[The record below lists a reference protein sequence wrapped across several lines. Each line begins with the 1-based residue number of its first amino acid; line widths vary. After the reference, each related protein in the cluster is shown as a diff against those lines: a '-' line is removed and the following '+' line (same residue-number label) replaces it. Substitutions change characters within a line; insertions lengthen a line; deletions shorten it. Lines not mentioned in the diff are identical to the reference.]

1 MLRQLASYRPRIS
14 HLIYGALVLLVA
26 IIVLLARGRYEQL
39 DAIERDFSQLERVS
53 QTSRLAVEV
62 GERLAGLTSSI
73 REYVAGDV
81 IEPPPRI
88 AQLAAVLTSTLE
100 GKRAELAAGAMETD
114 GVRNEVGAYLAS
126 FDTIVTA
133 RRQRQQRLAR
143 LGVLAGRLEQH
154 AASSGQTLRYLRLRD
169 AEHRY
174 LLNRKSE
181 GAGQVIDASRALS
194 ATLKSSAAMDTASE
208 YTLAFSRVVEIYA
221 VLDQATVLVLDEHDQ
236 RLRAFTATL
245 GQRALVGEGT
255 AVNDFR
261 SRLATAVQRNIET
274 SIITVLVALLGA
286 MLLLRFVLQPLNRM
300 TRAMTA
306 VAGGAYAH
314 PIPHSGRR
322 DEIGEMSDALITFKN
337 ALLGLKA
344 AQSQAETASRHKSEF
359 LANMSH
365 ELRTPLNAII
375 GLSGMLLEEADDPDT
390 AEMKES
396 LKRIGSSAKH
406 LLGLINDILD
416 LSRIEA
422 GRMPVRIEA
431 FAPAP
436 LAEEAL
442 ATVALMAKDKG
453 IRLESHYAQ
462 ALPVIDSDQ
471 QRVRQILINL
481 LGNAVKFT
489 DTGLVRLEGAQAGG
503 MLSFAVTDTGTGISS
518 DHLPRL
524 FQEFSQIDNSSTRKH
539 GGTGLGLAISRR
551 MARLLGGD
559 ITVQSAPGKGSTFTV
574 TLPLVAPPALMAL
587 GADGANGANG
597 ANGAAGAAGAG
608 GAPGAAT
615 HAPASLAGLDLSASA
630 AAAASAPRDALAR
643 AQSAVAH

>member
-14 HLIYGALVLLVA
+14 HLIYGALVLLAA

-39 DAIERDFSQLERVS
+39 DAIEHDFSQLERVS
-53 QTSRLAVEV
+53 QTSRLAVEL
-62 GERLAGLTSSI
+62 GERLAELTSSI
-73 REYVAGDV
+73 REYVAGDA

-88 AQLAAVLTSTLE
+88 AQLAGLLVSTLD
-100 GKRAELAAGAMETD
+100 GKRAELTASAMESD
-114 GVRNEVGAYLAS
+114 GVRSEVTAYLAS
-126 FDTIVTA
+126 FDTIVSA
-133 RRQRQQRLAR
+133 RRQRKQRLEDLAAQSAR
-143 LGVLAGRLEQH
+143 LESQS
-154 AASSGQTLRYLRLRD
+154 ASARQSLQFMRLRD
-169 AEHRY
+169 AELQYR
-174 LLNRKSE
+174 LNRNSE
-181 GAGQVIDASRALS
+181 GARRVVDAGRVLASALNTPVAKESALAYLRA
-194 ATLKSSAAMDTASE
+194 
-208 YTLAFSRVVEIYA
+208 FNRVVEIFA
-221 VLDQATVLVLDEHDQ
+221 MRDQATVRVLNEHDQ
-236 RLRAFTATL
+236 RLRAFTAML
-245 GQRALVGEGT
+245 GQRAKVGEGA
-255 AVNDFR
+255 AVRDFR
-261 SRLATAVQRNIET
+261 SRLADAVQRNIEV

-286 MLLLRFVLQPLNRM
+286 ILLLRFVLQPLNRM
-300 TRAMTA
+300 TGAMTA
-306 VAGGAYAH
+306 IAGGAYAD
-314 PIPHSGRR
+314 PVPHAGRH
-322 DEIGEMSDALITFKN
+322 DEIGEMAHALITFKS

-344 AQSQAETASRHKSEF
+344 AQSQAEIASRHKSEF

-375 GLSGMLLEEADDPDT
+375 GLSGMLLEDADHPDS

-396 LKRIGSSAKH
+396 LKRIGSSANH

-453 IRLESHYAQ
+453 IRLESNYPQ
-462 ALPVIDSDQ
+462 PLPLIDSDQ

-489 DTGLVRLEGAQAGG
+489 DTGVVRLEGTAADG
-503 MLSFAVTDTGTGISS
+503 MLSIAVSDTGTGIAS

-559 ITVQSAPGKGSTFTV
+559 IMVQSAPGKGSTFTV
-574 TLPLVAPPALMAL
+574 TLPLVAPVAPAAL
-587 GADGANGANG
+587 ASS
-597 ANGAAGAAGAG
+597 GAADSAA
-608 GAPGAAT
+608 AAS
-615 HAPASLAGLDLSASA
+615 ASARLAGLDLRAPVPPL
-630 AAAASAPRDALAR
+630 ASAPSDAHAR
-643 AQSAVAH
+643 ARSAVAH

>member
-39 DAIERDFSQLERVS
+39 DAIEHDFSQLEQVS
-53 QTSRLAVEV
+53 QTSRLAVEL
-62 GERLAGLTSSI
+62 GERLAELTSSI
-73 REYVAGDV
+73 REYVAGDA

-88 AQLAAVLTSTLE
+88 AQLAALLASTLE
-100 GKRAELAAGAMETD
+100 GKRAELTASAMESD
-114 GVRNEVGAYLAS
+114 GVRNEVTAYLAS

-133 RRQRQQRLAR
+133 RRQRKQRLGDLTAQSK
-143 LGVLAGRLEQH
+143 RLESQS
-154 AASSGQTLRYLRLRD
+154 AGARRSLQFLRLRD
-169 AEHRY
+169 AEHQY
-174 LLNRKSE
+174 LLNRNSE
-181 GAGQVIDASRALS
+181 AARRVVDAIRALAS
-194 ATLKSSAAMDTASE
+194 ALKTPVAKEAASAYMR
-208 YTLAFSRVVEIYA
+208 AFNRVVEIYA
-221 VLDQATVLVLDEHDQ
+221 VRDQATVLVLNEHDQ
-236 RLRAFTATL
+236 RLRAFTALL
-245 GQRALVGEGT
+245 GQRAKVGEGA
-255 AVNDFR
+255 AVRDFR
-261 SRLATAVQRNIET
+261 SRLADAVQRNIEV

-286 MLLLRFVLQPLNRM
+286 ILLLRFVLQPLNRM
-300 TRAMTA
+300 TGAMTA
-306 VAGGAYAH
+306 IAGGAYAD
-314 PIPHSGRR
+314 PVPHAGRH
-322 DEIGEMSDALITFKN
+322 DEIGEMANALITFKH

-344 AQSQAETASRHKSEF
+344 AQSQAEIASRHKSEF

-375 GLSGMLLEEADDPDT
+375 GLSGMLLEEADNPDT

-396 LKRIGSSAKH
+396 LRRIGSSANH

-453 IRLESHYAQ
+453 IRLESNYAQ
-462 ALPVIDSDQ
+462 PLPLIDSDQ

-489 DTGLVRLEGAQAGG
+489 DTGVVRLEGAAADG
-503 MLSFAVTDTGTGISS
+503 MLSISVSDTGTGIAS

-524 FQEFSQIDNSSTRKH
+524 FQEFSQIDTSSTRKH

-574 TLPLVAPPALMAL
+574 TLPLVARV
-587 GADGANGANG
+587 
-597 ANGAAGAAGAG
+597 
-608 GAPGAAT
+608 AP
-615 HAPASLAGLDLSASA
+615 
-630 AAAASAPRDALAR
+630 DALASLGAADSASSAPAKWASLELR
-643 AQSAVAH
+643 APAPPLAAAPSAARAKAQSTVAH

>member
-1 MLRQLASYRPRIS
+1 MLRQLTSYRPRIS

-39 DAIERDFSQLERVS
+39 DAIENDFSQLERVS
-53 QTSRLAVEV
+53 QTSRLAVEL
-62 GERLAGLTSSI
+62 GERLAELTSSI
-73 REYVAGDV
+73 REYVAGDA

-88 AQLAAVLTSTLE
+88 AQLAGVLTSTLE
-100 GKRAELAAGAMETD
+100 GKRAEVTAGALESD
-114 GVRNEVGAYLAS
+114 GVRNEISAYLTS
-126 FDTIVTA
+126 FDTIVAA
-133 RRQRQQRLAR
+133 RRERQLRLNH
-143 LGVLAGRLEQH
+143 LAALAERLE
-154 AASSGQTLRYLRLRD
+154 ALSASAGQTLRYLRLRD
-169 AEHRY
+169 AEHQY

-181 GAGQVIDASRALS
+181 AAQRVVDASGALAASFQRPAAKAAAAEYARA
-194 ATLKSSAAMDTASE
+194 
-208 YTLAFSRVVEIYA
+208 FNRVAEIYTVRNLAA
-221 VLDQATVLVLDEHDQ
+221 VRVLNQHDQ

-245 GQRALVGEGT
+245 GQRAQVGEGA
-255 AVNDFR
+255 AVRDFR
-261 SRLATAVQRNIET
+261 GRLANAVQRNIEVT
-274 SIITVLVALLGA
+274 IITVLAALLGA
-286 MLLLRFVLQPLNRM
+286 ILLLRFVLQPLNRM
-300 TRAMTA
+300 TGAMTA
-306 VAGGAYAH
+306 VASGDYAH
-314 PIPHSGRR
+314 PIPHAGRR
-322 DEIGEMSDALITFKN
+322 DEIGEMAAALVTFKN

-375 GLSGMLLEEADDPDT
+375 GLSAVLLEDSNSGGADS
-390 AEMKES
+390 AEIKES
-396 LKRIGSSAKH
+396 LKRIGSSANH

-431 FAPAP
+431 FAPGA

-462 ALPVIDSDQ
+462 PLPVIDSDQ

-489 DTGLVRLEGAQAGG
+489 DTGLVRLEGSAADG
-503 MLSFAVTDTGTGISS
+503 MLSFAVSDTGTGIAS

-551 MARLLGGD
+551 MARLMGGD

-574 TLPLVAPPALMAL
+574 TLPLIAPVALSSL
-587 GADGANGANG
+587 GAVDVAALAPVSAKSANLDLR
-597 ANGAAGAAGAG
+597 
-608 GAPGAAT
+608 APDQALALTSVSTAAT
-615 HAPASLAGLDLSASA
+615 VPH
-630 AAAASAPRDALAR
+630 DALAK

>member
-1 MLRQLASYRPRIS
+1 MLRQLAAYRPRIS

-39 DAIERDFSQLERVS
+39 DAIEHDFSQLERVS
-53 QTSRLAVEV
+53 QTSRLAVEL
-62 GERLAGLTSSI
+62 GERLAELTSSI
-73 REYVAGDV
+73 REYVAGDA

-88 AQLAAVLTSTLE
+88 AQLAGVLASTLD
-100 GKRAELAAGAMETD
+100 GKRAELTASAMESD
-114 GVRNEVGAYLAS
+114 GVRNEVTAYLAS
-126 FDTIVTA
+126 FDTIVSA
-133 RRQRQQRLAR
+133 RRQRKQRLDDLAAR
-143 LGVLAGRLEQH
+143 SERLESLS
-154 AASSGQTLRYLRLRD
+154 ASARQSLQFMRLRD
-169 AEHRY
+169 AELQYR
-174 LLNRKSE
+174 LNRNSE
-181 GAGQVIDASRALS
+181 AARRVADAGRVLASALNTAVAKESASAYLRA
-194 ATLKSSAAMDTASE
+194 
-208 YTLAFSRVVEIYA
+208 FNRVVEIYA
-221 VLDQATVLVLDEHDQ
+221 VRDQATVRVLNEHDQ
-236 RLRAFTATL
+236 RLRAFTAML
-245 GQRALVGEGT
+245 GQRAKVGEGA
-255 AVNDFR
+255 AVRDFR
-261 SRLATAVQRNIET
+261 SRLADAVQRNIEV

-286 MLLLRFVLQPLNRM
+286 ILLLRFVLQPLNRM
-300 TRAMTA
+300 TGAMTA
-306 VAGGAYAH
+306 IAGGAYAD
-314 PIPHSGRR
+314 PVPHAGRH
-322 DEIGEMSDALITFKN
+322 DEIGEMAHALITFKS

-344 AQSQAETASRHKSEF
+344 AQSQAEIASRHKSEF

-375 GLSGMLLEEADDPDT
+375 GLSGMLLEDVDHPDS

-396 LKRIGSSAKH
+396 LKRIGSSANH

-453 IRLESHYAQ
+453 IRLESNYPQ
-462 ALPVIDSDQ
+462 PLPLIDSDQ

-489 DTGLVRLEGAQAGG
+489 DTGVVRLEGTAADG
-503 MLSFAVTDTGTGISS
+503 MLSIAVSDTGTGIAS

-524 FQEFSQIDNSSTRKH
+524 FLEFSQIDNSSTRKH

-574 TLPLVAPPALMAL
+574 TLPLVAPVTPAAL
-587 GADGANGANG
+587 ASSGATDS
-597 ANGAAGAAGAG
+597 AAAAS
-608 GAPGAAT
+608 
-615 HAPASLAGLDLSASA
+615 ASARLAGLDLRAPA
-630 AAAASAPRDALAR
+630 PPLASAPSDAHAR
-643 AQSAVAH
+643 ARSAVAH